1 MRQDNIQMLSDTLGI
16 LNAGAYSV
24 CSREVPLKLSPG
36 QMRRSQ
42 VFLPRE
48 IDALNPESTV
58 SKEKTGTPLSVT
70 CQNADSFVVARER
83 SRQRREQMGEDCSHV
98 LVLNLANPVN
108 PGGGV
113 RRGARA
119 QEEDLCRKSSLL
131 LSLENEAAKPY
142 YRYNRNLHTYM
153 GSDAIIITPEVE
165 IIRDGAGNLL
175 EDSVLV
181 SVMTCAAPMLS
192 RGMEGLTDKEYRQL
206 VFHRITGML
215 RVAAWLGYDAL
226 VLGGKGAIEKRD
238 IVVNALPDGQTWLKS
253 FKVGDA
259 TYYLS
264 LVNPLDFKTGT
275 NTITAYVSKKS
286 EKATVPYALAS
297 ETFTIDIDP
306 RMPDMGNHTSPD
318 NTPLTKQ
325 ADGSYAGTI
334 NLTMTGLWR
343 IHLTVRDAEGNVVAG
358 GEELSSLYWDV
369 TI

>member
-16 LNAGAYSV
+16 LNAGAYNV
-24 CSREVPLKLSPG
+24 GSREVALKLSPV

-48 IDALNPESTV
+48 IDALDPDAAV
-58 SKEKTGTPLSVT
+58 CKEKTGTPMSVT
-70 CQNADSFVVARER
+70 CQNADSFVVARQR
-83 SRQRREQMGEDCSHV
+83 AQQRREQMGADCSHV

-131 LSLENEAAKPY
+131 LSLEDEAAEPY

-165 IIRDGAGNLL
+165 IIRDGAGRLL

-192 RGMEGLTDKEYRQL
+192 LGMEGLTDKEYRQMVL
-206 VFHRITGML
+206 HRIMGML

-226 VLGGKGAIEKRD
+226 VLGAFGCGAFHND
-238 IVVNALPDGQTWLKS
+238 AAVVSDLFAQAMRT
-253 FKVGDA
+253 FRFGDRA
-259 TYYLS
+259 ADQCFRS
-264 LVNPLDFKTGT
+264 IDFAVLDFTQSRY
-275 NTITAYVSKKS
+275 N
-286 EKATVPYALAS
+286 
-297 ETFTIDIDP
+297 F
-306 RMPDMGNHTSPD
+306 
-318 NTPLTKQ
+318 KQ
-325 ADGSYAGTI
+325 FSRNFSYY
-334 NLTMTGLWR
+334 R
-343 IHLTVRDAEGNVVAG
+343 VARR
-358 GEELSSLYWDV
+358 
-369 TI
+369 